1 MSQWTLVQFA
11 KLCECNR
18 TKERKWTKG
27 MTWHTNKR
35 KKNLAVF
42 RLVDIGL
49 LRHQRHDIC
58 LCGGQTGSAAFSP
71 LCEVGL
77 FGALLNS
84 SVEGIQSKR
93 RCELFTLISASLWL
107 FNDTGMTCEVC
118 WWNVSVSVLLSY
130 FFYIFNFLFKSFFH
144 KILGGKET
152 STHQDDLDSV
162 FSVAVEKQTGS
173 LCARCLFFLFRIFGF
188 FECVLG
194 L

>member
-11 KLCECNR
+11 NYVNAIGLSSEPKRGSEPKGR
-18 TKERKWTKG
+18 SDGQTKE
-27 MTWHTNKR
+27 

-42 RLVDIGL
+42 CLVDIGL

-71 LCEVGL
+71 TWWFSYWLWLCEVGL

-84 SVEGIQSKR
+84 SVKGIQSKR

-118 WWNVSVSVLLSY
+118 WWNVSVSVLVSY
-130 FFYIFNFLFKSFFH
+130 FFLYL
-144 KILGGKET
+144 
-152 STHQDDLDSV
+152 
-162 FSVAVEKQTGS
+162 
-173 LCARCLFFLFRIFGF
+173 
-188 FECVLG
+188 
-194 L
+194 